1 MNYVICCDKS
11 MKKKLLDFNDTII
24 NPNSI
29 FNEYNNIFDTYYSEK
44 EHSKYIKQLLG
55 KKMNR

>member
-44 EHSKYIKQLLG
+44 EHSKHIKQLLG
-55 KKMNR
+55 KK